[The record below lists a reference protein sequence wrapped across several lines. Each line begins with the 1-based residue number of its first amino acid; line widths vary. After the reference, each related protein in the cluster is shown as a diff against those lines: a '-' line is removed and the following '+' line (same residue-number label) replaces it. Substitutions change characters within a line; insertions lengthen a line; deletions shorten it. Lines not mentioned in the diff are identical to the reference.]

1 MQSKGFIKVLAV
13 GLFLV
18 CAFYLSFT
26 FVTRH
31 HEGKAA
37 DYAAAMAGTTDV
49 ANDPYKT
56 YYNAYLDSIEKEK
69 VYLGSYTFQQA
80 RELEVGLGLDL

>member
-1 MQSKGFIKVLAV
+1 MQSKGFIKVLTV
-13 GLFLV
+13 LLFLV

-37 DYAAAMAGTTDV
+37 EYAAAQAGTTDV
-49 ANDPYKT
+49 ANDAYKT
-56 YYNAYLDSIEKEK
+56 YYSAYLDSIENQK
-69 VYLGSYTFQQA
+69 VFSILI
-80 RELEVGLGLDL
+80 